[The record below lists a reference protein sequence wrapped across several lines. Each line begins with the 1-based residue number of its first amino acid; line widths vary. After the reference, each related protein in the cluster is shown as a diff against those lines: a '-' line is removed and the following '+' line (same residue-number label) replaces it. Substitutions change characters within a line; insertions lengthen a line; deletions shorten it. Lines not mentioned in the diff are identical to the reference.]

1 MAFEGE
7 AISGNSVD
15 FDVRVAI
22 DDQEVTRL
30 IEMLKLRGKD
40 LPTRKIAVVGVA
52 SVMRNFKAQGRPE
65 KWKPVQREGMI
76 LQKSG
81 DLKRSVQYRLL
92 PDNVEIYSDL
102 PYAGIHQFGSRP
114 SNPRF
119 IAARPFMM
127 WQDEDIGKIQRVLAN
142 HLAGT

>member
-1 MAFEGE
+1 MAFDGDKLT
-7 AISGNSVD
+7 GNSVD

-22 DDQEVTRL
+22 DDREVEHL
-30 IEMLKLRGKD
+30 ISLLKLRGKD
-40 LPTRKIAVVGVA
+40 LPVRKIAVVGVA
-52 SVMRNFKAQGRPE
+52 SVLRNFKAQGRPK
-65 KWKPVQREGMI
+65 KWEPIQREGMI

-81 DLKRSVQYRLL
+81 DLKRGVQYRLYR
-92 PDNVEIYSDL
+92 DNVEIYDDI

-127 WQDEDIGKIQRVLAN
+127 WQDEDIGKIQRVLAS